1 MPDSAATRAYARL
14 LADSFARVVGR
25 DLIPGQA
32 GMDAATLTAALRDL
46 PHPVVSHGTEVDPVF
61 RYANTAA
68 LHLWE
73 MDWDR
78 FTRLPSRL
86 SAETEPDIQD
96 DRARLLA
103 AALTKGWV
111 GDYQGIRISA
121 TGRRFMIR
129 DTVLWTVT
137 DAQGTRHGQAAL
149 IGRVE
154 PLG

>member
-1 MPDSAATRAYARL
+1 MPDSPATRAYARL
-14 LADSFARVVGR
+14 LADSFARTVGR
-25 DLIPGQA
+25 DLVA
-32 GMDAATLTAALRDL
+32 GYGAMDDRTLTAALREL
-46 PHPVVSHGTEVDPVF
+46 PQAVVSHGTEPDPIF

-68 LHLWE
+68 LTLWE
-73 MDWDR
+73 MEWDQ
-78 FTRLPSRL
+78 FTHLPSRL
-86 SAETEPDIQD
+86 SAQAEPDIQG

-103 AALTKGWV
+103 AALAKGWV

-121 TGRRFMIR
+121 KGRRFLIR

-137 DAQGTRHGQAAL
+137 DAQGMRHGQAAL

>member
-1 MPDSAATRAYARL
+1 MADGATTPSYPRL
-14 LADSFARVVGR
+14 LAASFARFVGR
-25 DLIPGQA
+25 ELIPGQA
-32 GMDAATLTAALRDL
+32 ALDETALSAALRDMDRPL
-46 PHPVVSHGTEVDPVF
+46 VSHGTEDDPIF

-68 LHLWE
+68 LRLWE

-86 SAETEPDIQD
+86 SAEAEPDIQG

-103 AALTKGWV
+103 LALERGWV
-111 GDYQGIRISA
+111 ADYSGIRISA
-121 TGRRFMIR
+121 SGRRFRIAE
-129 DTVLWTVT
+129 TILWTVT
-137 DAQGTRHGQAAL
+137 DADGQRHGQAAL